1 MFRQSLGRSPH
12 ARPTRVQLRKNA
24 TRGKIDAEMAPLGKT
39 LIVLGAMLLLAGL
52 LLTWGPRLPFRSGR
66 LPGDFVWRGK
76 GATVYFPLG
85 TCLLLSI
92 VFSLLSLFFRRR

>member
-1 MFRQSLGRSPH
+1 
-12 ARPTRVQLRKNA
+12 
-24 TRGKIDAEMAPLGKT
+24 MAPLGKT